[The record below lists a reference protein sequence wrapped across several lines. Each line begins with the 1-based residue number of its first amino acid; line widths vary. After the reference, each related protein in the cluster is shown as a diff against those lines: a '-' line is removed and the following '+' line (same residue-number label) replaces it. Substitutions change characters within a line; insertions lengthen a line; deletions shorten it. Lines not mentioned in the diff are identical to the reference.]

1 MFSEAGK
8 STGADPQRGDAS
20 ESVTAANPEPSSL
33 ILLQTLALALVARLS
48 LDGNRPPAS
57 PEEQFLFNH
66 YMRLQPYASSWQQLL
81 RRLLNSPTP
90 QDKPLVVLSEILG
103 LTPVEQLS
111 SALAL
116 AVEEDP
122 LVGRALAHVQAPL
135 GGSRPTLSLL
145 DAAFAPL
152 SHRAAATHG
161 SRFWTAGTIAS
172 GRAVQ
177 TGLVTLL
184 NEKAPLPEQMI
195 QIPTAL
201 VLAIRGQ
208 RFTWPGAQLGLEQP
222 AVALPRSIL
231 QAAERHASALARTR
245 NRALVIRTSS
255 APEGRAAAAAIA
267 GLLQMTPFFMELA
280 EQHPPGLG
288 PLCILKKLVPVFI
301 CATQPGENRIVPVIP
316 GYQGPVLMLSGP
328 DGTLELEPGS
338 TMSWTVPIPRKAE
351 RLELWQG
358 YLADAE
364 VSLEL
369 AGEHLHSAGRIA
381 ELSRLS
387 LREAE
392 LNQRRQPLREDI
404 RRAAWMS
411 EGGALG
417 SLAQPIHTDVP
428 DDALVLR
435 PQTRQ
440 ELMLLIQRCRRRESL
455 AQHLGITVK
464 TSYQVG
470 VRALFT
476 GPSGTGKTLASGW
489 LATRLSLPLYRVDL
503 ASVTSKYIGETEKNL
518 AKLLAKAEQD
528 EVVLLFDEADALF
541 GKRTEVKDA
550 NDRFANAQ
558 TNYLLQRIES
568 YKGIV
573 LLTSNSRARFDPA
586 FTRRLDMIIDF
597 PSPGPEERRTLW
609 QVHLGSGHQLNTRQL
624 NQLAASCDL
633 CGGHI
638 RNAALTA
645 AVIAQAQD
653 RAIEFADIIE
663 GLAGEYKKLGRQ
675 MPVELKSEAGSGDP
689 YSNYH

>member
-1 MFSEAGK
+1 MFNEAGK
-8 STGADPQRGDAS
+8 NVSADPRVDRPSA
-20 ESVTAANPEPSSL
+20 VDTDANPGPL
-33 ILLQTLALALVARLS
+33 HAIALQTLALALVARLS
-48 LDGNRPPAS
+48 LDGDRSPAS
-57 PEEQFLFNH
+57 PEEQFLSNH
-66 YMRLQPYASSWQQLL
+66 FSRLQDRAHQGSWQALLL
-81 RRLLNSPTP
+81 RLVDRPAP
-90 QDKPLVVLSEILG
+90 RDKALVNLAKILD
-103 LTPVEQLS
+103 LTPVELLS
-111 SALAL
+111 AALAL

-122 LVGRALAHVQAPL
+122 LVGRSLAHVQAPL

-152 SHRAAATHG
+152 ADSAQTTPGQRVWSAGQIAA
-161 SRFWTAGTIAS
+161 

-177 TGLVTLL
+177 TGLITLF

-208 RFTWPGAQLGLEQP
+208 RFTWAGAQLGLPQP
-222 AVALPRSIL
+222 SVALPRSIL
-231 QAAERHASALARTR
+231 EIAERHAAALARTR
-245 NRALVIRTSS
+245 NRALVIRTASMQ
-255 APEGRAAAAAIA
+255 EGRAVAAAIA
-267 GLLQMTPFFMELA
+267 TMLQMMPFFMDLKD
-280 EQHPPGLG
+280 QHPAGLG
-288 PLCILKKLVPVFI
+288 PLCLMKSLIPVFA
-301 CATQPGENRIVPVIP
+301 CESEPGKHRIVPPIP

-338 TMSWTVPIPRKAE
+338 TMSWSVPLPRQEE

-358 YLADAE
+358 YLAD
-364 VSLEL
+364 SDLSTEL
-369 AGEHLHSAGRIA
+369 AGDHLHSAGRIA
-381 ELSRLS
+381 ELARLS

-392 LNQRRQPLREDI
+392 LNRRRQPLREDI
-404 RRAAWMS
+404 RKAAWMS
-411 EGGALG
+411 DGGGLG
-417 SLAQPIHTDVP
+417 ALAQPVQTDVP
-428 DDALVLR
+428 DNALVLR
-435 PQTRQ
+435 SQTRQ
-440 ELMLLIQRCRRRESL
+440 DLLLLIQRCRGRET
-455 AQHLGITVK
+455 LGENLGVTVK

-489 LATRLSLPLYRVDL
+489 LATHLSLPLYRVDL

-597 PSPGPEERRTLW
+597 PAPGPEERRTLW
-609 QVHLGSGHQLNTRQL
+609 QVHLGTSHQLSTRQL

-638 RNAALTA
+638 RNATLTA
-645 AVIAQAQD
+645 AVKAQEQ
-653 RAIEFADIIE
+653 RRTIEFTDIIE
-663 GLAGEYKKLGRQ
+663 GLTGEYKKLGRQ
-675 MPVELKSEAGSGDP
+675 MPVELKSKIGSAK
-689 YSNYH
+689 HRLA